1 MSDAKE
7 YATGIAND
15 IRALNALVSL
25 LDDGLE
31 DELLGA
37 IEEWEDDPTNQAT
50 LVDNLIFAAVVN
62 EYATPEDETE
72 EIAAG
77 VVKLFNE
84 YRDYTVVADAVSIGS
99 GFSNAFLQAYFEDAL
114 EIKFTGYR
122 GFNDAWTI
130 DGIRVLVSFG
140 GPNTWLAI
148 EDGSEW
154 VTIECYWGREKGE
167 VSVYVPNVAGY
178 VNAMSDGLE
187 DE

>member
-1 MSDAKE
+1 MSNAKE
-7 YATGIAND
+7 YATRIAND

-31 DELLGA
+31 EDLLGL
-37 IEEWEDDPTNQAT
+37 IEEWEDDLTNLPT
-50 LVDNLIFAAVVN
+50 LVDNLIFAAAVN
-62 EYATPEDETE
+62 EYAMPEDGAD

-84 YRDYTVVADAVSIGS
+84 YRDYALVTDAVSM
-99 GFSNAFLQAYFEDAL
+99 GFGLATAFLQAYFDDAL

-122 GFNDAWTI
+122 GVDDAWTI

-140 GPNTWLAI
+140 GPNTWLSV

-154 VTIECYWGREKGE
+154 GTIECYWGVEKGV

-178 VNAMSDGLE
+178 VDGMSNGLQ
-187 DE
+187 D